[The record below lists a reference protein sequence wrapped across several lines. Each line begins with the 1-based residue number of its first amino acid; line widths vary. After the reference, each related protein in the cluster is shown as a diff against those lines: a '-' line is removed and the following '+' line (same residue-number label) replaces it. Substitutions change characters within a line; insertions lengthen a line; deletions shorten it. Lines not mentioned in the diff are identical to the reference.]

1 MTPVNN
7 SVPADAGASNVSD
20 AAQALTTAAKGVVV
34 SSAAAVKTA
43 VAAPPARNTASA
55 KTTQASTKLVN
66 NLQDINF
73 ASIAII
79 VAMTWGAIWLIRR
92 TLPYLAQRGPTQLR
106 LYLLGAVP
114 IARVALLTFAI
125 LWIIPLIFNITFQN
139 FLVIAGAA
147 SVAIGFAFKDYVSS
161 LIAGIV
167 AIVERPYR
175 PGDWVT
181 IDDNYGEVRNVGL
194 RAIQIVTAGDNVVTV
209 PHEKI
214 WTDSIV
220 NANDGAR
227 TLQCAIDFYVAP
239 GHDAARI
246 RTALLDVGRTSAY
259 VSYAH
264 DVRVVLAQ
272 TQWGTRYKLRAYPFD
287 LRDQFAFGT
296 DLTARGMAA
305 IESAGGT
312 LIIAP
317 AAVTLKD

>member
-1 MTPVNN
+1 MPVDSSAAVSNAAA
-7 SVPADAGASNVSD
+7 PAAGNPGNASD
-20 AAQALTTAAKGVVV
+20 AAQSLTATVQGAALS
-34 SSAAAVKTA
+34 SSAAVKSA
-43 VAAPPARNTASA
+43 VARPPRADTASA
-55 KTTQASTKLVN
+55 KTAQASTRLVN

-73 ASIAII
+73 LSIALI

-194 RAIQIVTAGDNVVTV
+194 ARA
-209 PHEKI
+209 P
-214 WTDSIV
+214 
-220 NANDGAR
+220 DGHR
-227 TLQCAIDFYVAP
+227 RRQCR
-239 GHDAARI
+239 HRAA
-246 RTALLDVGRTSAY
+246 
-259 VSYAH
+259 
-264 DVRVVLAQ
+264 
-272 TQWGTRYKLRAYPFD
+272 
-287 LRDQFAFGT
+287 
-296 DLTARGMAA
+296 
-305 IESAGGT
+305 
-312 LIIAP
+312 
-317 AAVTLKD
+317 

>member
-1 MTPVNN
+1 MRIFFV
-7 SVPADAGASNVSD
+7 
-20 AAQALTTAAKGVVV
+20 
-34 SSAAAVKTA
+34 AAA
-43 VAAPPARNTASA
+43 AAADT
-55 KTTQASTKLVN
+55 ASTKTGKATTKLIN
-66 NLQDINF
+66 NLQDIDVG
-73 ASIAII
+73 SIALTIALTWLAI
-79 VAMTWGAIWLIRR
+79 VVIRR

-125 LWIIPLIFNITFQN
+125 LWIVPLIFNITFQN

-181 IDDNYGEVRNVGL
+181 IDDHYGEVREVGL
-194 RAIQIVTAGDNVVTV
+194 RALQIVTADDNVITV
-209 PHEKI
+209 PHERI

-227 TLQCAIDFYVAP
+227 TLQCVAEFYVAP
-239 GHDAARI
+239 GHDAS
-246 RTALLDVGRTSAY
+246 RTRAALIDVGATSAF

-264 DVRVVLAQ
+264 DVKVVLAQ
-272 TQWGTRYKLRAYPFD
+272 TPWGTRYKLRVYPFD
-287 LRDQFAFGT
+287 LRDQFALGS
-296 DLTARGMAA
+296 DLTIRGMQA
-305 IESAGGT
+305 IEQAGGT
-312 LIIAP
+312 LISVP
-317 AAVTLKD
+317 AATPPNQP